1 MTQKQNTFG
10 LSAQQL
16 ASLSEKQQKAIG
28 MDEADRFVNQVQAAQ
43 AQAANGEAAPSPDQ
57 KPDPSRRWLLWGGVA
72 LAAVLAATVL
82 IICLRRKK

>member
-16 ASLSEKQQKAIG
+16 ASLTEKQQKAIG
-28 MDEADRFVNQVQAAQ
+28 MDEADRFANQVQTATTG
-43 AQAANGEAAPSPDQ
+43 GEAAPGPDP